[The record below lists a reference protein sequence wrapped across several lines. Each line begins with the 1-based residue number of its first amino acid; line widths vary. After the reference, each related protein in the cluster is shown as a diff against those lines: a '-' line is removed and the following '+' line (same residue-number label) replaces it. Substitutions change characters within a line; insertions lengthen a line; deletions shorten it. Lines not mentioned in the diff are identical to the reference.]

1 MDIKKIAL
9 FLIFLIS
16 IYTIYLLSLSINK
29 KSKSKQTNLT
39 LNNQIINPT
48 KSNFI
53 KLLNLIDNVYNF
65 SPDSNMTN
73 PITQENID
81 KENNK
86 LATDFINQNFYKRG
100 TITLIEGQENFFGR
114 YYTSIFGTIGID
126 KNNDDTAIMAFRGTT
141 TKSDWLADVFANFN
155 ELNEIIDGINKNIK
169 VAHGFGSLF
178 GLFKGSVTNLT
189 MDKQID
195 NWLKLNN
202 IKNIL
207 ITGHSLGG
215 ALATLSAVY
224 IKSKYPALNVTVYTY
239 ASPRVGNNAFYNY
252 YTQLGLDKSS
262 FRFFSSNDVVPTLP
276 PQLFGYK
283 HVGIDYELTDKKP
296 SIPLICSKILDV
308 LYYHISIYLD
318 KDCSY
323 INKWL
328 DLIN

>member
-1 MDIKKIAL
+1 M
-9 FLIFLIS
+9 
-16 IYTIYLLSLSINK
+16 
-29 KSKSKQTNLT
+29 
-39 LNNQIINPT
+39 NNP
-48 KSNFI
+48 
-53 KLLNLIDNVYNF
+53 L
-65 SPDSNMTN
+65 
-73 PITQENID
+73 TQENID

-86 LATDFINQNFYKRG
+86 FATDFINKNFYKRG

-126 KNNDDTAIMAFRGTT
+126 KNNNDTAIMAFRGTT
-141 TKSDWLADVFANFN
+141 TTSDWLADVFANFN
-155 ELNEIIDGINKNIK
+155 ELNEIIAGIDQNIK

-178 GLFKGSVTNLT
+178 GIFKGYVTNLT

-195 NWLKLNN
+195 NWLKFKN
-202 IKNIL
+202 IKNIF

-215 ALATLSAVY
+215 TLATLSAVY

-262 FRFFSSNDVVPTLP
+262 FRFFSSHDVVPTLP
-276 PQLFGYK
+276 YELLDYK

-296 SIPLICSKILDV
+296 SMPLICSKISDV
-308 LYYHISIYLD
+308 YYYHVSIYFD
-318 KDCSY
+318 TDCSY

>member
-1 MDIKKIAL
+1 MDVKKIIL

-16 IYTIYLLSLSINK
+16 ISTIYLLSLPINK

-39 LNNQIINPT
+39 LNNQIIKPT
-48 KSNFI
+48 KSNFLN
-53 KLLNLIDNVYNF
+53 LLNLINNVYNF
-65 SPDSNMTN
+65 SPDKKMNN
-73 PITQENID
+73 PLTQENID

-100 TITLIEGQENFFGR
+100 TIRLIEGQENFFGR

-155 ELNEIIDGINKNIK
+155 ELNEIIAGINKNIK

-178 GLFKGSVTNLT
+178 GIFKGVTNVT

-195 NWLKLNN
+195 NWLNLNN
-202 IKNIL
+202 VKNII

-215 ALATLSAVY
+215 TLAILSAVY

-239 ASPRVGNNAFYNY
+239 ASPKVGNNEFYNY

-262 FRFFSSNDVVPTLP
+262 FRFFSSHDVVPTLP
-276 PQLFGYK
+276 PQLLGYK

-296 SIPLICSKILDV
+296 PIPLCSKISDV
-308 LYYHISIYLD
+308 YYYHVAIYFD
-318 KDCSY
+318 KDCSD